1 MTRDALENF
10 KQMIKSLLIV
20 TNPYSG
26 SGRALRVANSFV
38 NECQAQDIRTALI
51 EIAGID
57 QMLIAVTAEIQSKKH
72 QGLVV
77 VGGDGLLHALL
88 PLLRSSGMPFTVI
101 AGGTGNDFARSINTF
116 RRKNGEIIDHIK
128 NTQPRQL
135 DAMSIIHHDEV
146 TIAGQVVS
154 LGFDAL
160 VNERANRISY
170 LSGKSKY
177 VIAMLQVLAVFKAMK
192 FTITIDG
199 KRIERDAM
207 LVAIANG
214 PNYGGGMKIHPR
226 ANHEDGLLNLV
237 ILNKVSLFTLI
248 TVFPRV
254 YNGSHLSH
262 RAVELLEGREISI
275 DADAKAFADGEY
287 IDSLPVTAKVEP
299 GALMVWKL

>member
-1 MTRDALENF
+1 
-10 KQMIKSLLIV
+10 
-20 TNPYSG
+20 
-26 SGRALRVANSFV
+26 
-38 NECQAQDIRTALI
+38 
-51 EIAGID
+51 
-57 QMLIAVTAEIQSKKH
+57 
-72 QGLVV
+72 
-77 VGGDGLLHALL
+77 
-88 PLLRSSGMPFTVI
+88 
-101 AGGTGNDFARSINTF
+101 
-116 RRKNGEIIDHIK
+116 
-128 NTQPRQL
+128 
-135 DAMSIIHHDEV
+135 
-146 TIAGQVVS
+146 
-154 LGFDAL
+154 
-160 VNERANRISY
+160 VNERANQISY

-177 VIAMLQVLAVFKAMK
+177 VIAMLQVLTVFKAMK

-199 KRIERDAM
+199 EKIERDAM

-262 RAVELLEGREISI
+262 RAVELLEGREITI